1 MDEFGLIERYFAPL
15 GEVEADD
22 VLLGIGDD
30 AAVLEA
36 GDGRLVVAVDTLV
49 ADVHFPRDTP
59 PEDIGYRV
67 VAVNLSDLAAM
78 AAEPRFATLALTLPA
93 ADAGWLERFARGFG
107 EACGE
112 HGVVLVGG
120 DTTRGP
126 LTVTVQ
132 LIGRLAHAP
141 LTRGGGAPGDV
152 LAVSGTLG
160 DGAGALACAP
170 DKADTAAARYLLA
183 RFRRPSARVSLAR
196 ALRACAHAAIDVS
209 DGLLAD
215 VRHLAGRSG
224 CGADVERERLPLS
237 EQLVSLFGRERAL
250 DLALGGGDDYELVFA
265 IPPAAMGE
273 ATSAAR
279 ELGIPLTTVGTLRP
293 GAGVRLLDRQGRAL
307 EGTPAGYRHFA

>member
-36 GDGRLVVAVDTLV
+36 GDGRLAVAVDTLV
-49 ADVHFPRDTP
+49 AEVHFPRDTP
-59 PEDIGYRV
+59 PEDIGYRA

-93 ADAGWLERFARGFG
+93 VDAGWLERFARGFG
-107 EACGE
+107 EACAE
-112 HGVVLVGG
+112 HDVVLVGG

-132 LIGRLAHAP
+132 LIGRLTHAP

-170 DKADTAAARYLLA
+170 GAVDTPAARHLLA
-183 RFRRPSARVSLAR
+183 RFRRPSARVALAR
-196 ALRACAHAAIDVS
+196 ALRACANAAIDVS

-224 CGADVERERLPLS
+224 CGADVERERLPVS

-250 DLALGGGDDYELVFA
+250 DLAAGGGDDYELVFA

-273 ATSAAR
+273 AASAAR
-279 ELGIPLTTVGTLRP
+279 ALGIPLTTVGTLRP
-293 GAGVRLLDRQGRAL
+293 GAGVRLLDGQGRAL